1 MPKVCL
7 TCSQDIN
14 DPCFGVLIYFT
25 IPIGSS
31 VVETDTVKVITAST
45 VSSTGLIEISPFV
58 NESASGDI
66 FYQFN
71 IILDGETASF
81 IIYRRADD
89 SQWVIGRRLDPT
101 SAVYIEYATAP
112 WGYQDAC
119 IFTQPLTWTIN
130 TTFTIGS
137 TIYTVVPGFNI
148 NIIEQAVLPTPSENL
163 NICDPPVNVP
173 IDVNSKEYTAV
184 RINDLDKC
192 LISKGTDYLNKLK
205 GGVACS
211 NLELVKLGLIIELLK
226 KKDCETALPCLY
238 SRRDFPTTLY
248 KGDSCSDLNYISGD
262 RITLSGNFIGY
273 AGANFNV
280 TCGGTFPEV
289 DYITPDAVC
298 DACPAG
304 YDLSVVNSQEIC
316 VQSTNGAASTTP
328 ASPST
333 ATILAGNDY
342 FEYNIR
348 GLNLMQDVT
357 PNLNDLPLSLTGS
370 ANGNY
375 NLKRASTANILGDT
389 GAILLSN
396 LISYRNYS
404 KQVGQTEN
412 VQANNPLFS
421 TRSNWLTTNN
431 SYGMLNYSG
440 IWLDNT
446 TADCALNAITGCD
459 SAGDYIEIYK
469 CLVIPNSQVNKT
481 YLFGMAA
488 EGAIKIEVR
497 GPGFGNGTSFVE
509 FIRFST
515 NNAAHTDTSQWY
527 TVVPVKLQSGNYTFR
542 VRAYNYGVGSASA
555 VSLDIYNITVAE
567 FKRNF
572 CNTNLPV
579 YFSSSAMQNIL
590 LTTAGSTAFPVGN
603 VVNPANLA
611 AKRAEL
617 WTYKIF
623 SLRDSIGQTVY
634 TQPVT
639 YSCLLGGE
647 LNYCNNP
654 LTATCRSITDTIPY
668 YYCCDREGCL
678 ENLEGF
684 SSEIMDVIYDPA
696 TDLSTLLLTDPIPQ
710 EAIGNGNT
718 CINYCISYS
727 PTPETYLETFVN
739 YISKECRNCVTTTIK
754 PSTSSPLVDAV
765 PDRSREAITTSTGEN
780 ITLENGS
787 NITL

>member
-25 IPIGSS
+25 IPINSS
-31 VVETDTVKVITAST
+31 IIETDTVRVITPST
-45 VSSTGLIEISPFV
+45 VTTTGLIEISPFV
-58 NESASGDI
+58 NLNASGDI

-71 IILDGETASF
+71 VILSSVETANF
-81 IIYRRADD
+81 VIYRRADD
-89 SQWVIGRRLDPT
+89 SQWVVGRRLDPT
-101 SAVYIEYATAP
+101 SITYIEYATAV
-112 WGYQDAC
+112 WNEGDDC
-119 IFTQPLTWTIN
+119 IFSHALTWTLN
-130 TTFTIGS
+130 TTFTIGAQ
-137 TIYTVVPGFNI
+137 TYFVVPGFNI
-148 NIIEQAVLPTPSENL
+148 SNVEQAVLPTPSENL

-238 SRRDFPTTLY
+238 NRRDFPTTLY

-280 TCGGTFPEV
+280 TCGGTFPDV

-304 YDLSVVNSQEIC
+304 YVREVVNSQEIC

-328 ASPST
+328 VSPST
-333 ATILAGNDY
+333 AAISVGNTY
-342 FEYNIR
+342 FEYNVR
-348 GLNLMQDVT
+348 GLNLTEDVT
-357 PNLNDLPLSLTGS
+357 NNLNALQLTLAGT

-375 NLKRASTANILGDT
+375 NLRTTSNLNIQGDSGT
-389 GAILLSN
+389 ILLN
-396 LISYRNYS
+396 NISYRNYS
-404 KQVGQTEN
+404 KQVGQIQN

-421 TRSNWLTTNN
+421 TRTNWTTTNG

-440 IWLDNT
+440 IWLDNS
-446 TADCALNAITGCD
+446 TADCAFNTVTQCD

-469 CLVIPNSQVNKT
+469 CLVIPNSQTTRT

-488 EGAIKIEVR
+488 EGAIKIEIR

-527 TVVPVKLQSGNYTFR
+527 TVVPVTLQSGNYTFR
-542 VRAYNYGVGSASA
+542 IRAYNYGVGSASA
-555 VSLDIYNITVAE
+555 VSLDIYNISIGQ
-567 FKRNF
+567 FKRSF
-572 CNTNLPV
+572 CNTNLPA
-579 YFSSSAMQNIL
+579 YSSNLAMQNIL
-590 LTTAGSTAFPVGN
+590 QSAVGSTAFPVGN
-603 VVNPANLA
+603 IVNPANLA
-611 AKRAEL
+611 VKRAEL

-623 SLRDSIGQTVY
+623 SLRDSIGQTIY

-639 YSCLLGGE
+639 YDCLLGGE
-647 LNYCNNP
+647 LDYCNNP
-654 LTATCRSITDTIPY
+654 VTATCRNITDTIPY

-727 PTPETYLETFVN
+727 PTSETYLETFVN
-739 YISKECRNCVTTTIK
+739 YISKECRNCVTTSTK
-754 PSTSSPLVDAV
+754 FSTSSPLVDAV
-765 PDRSREAITTSTGEN
+765 PERASEAVTTNTGEN

>member
-31 VVETDTVKVITAST
+31 VVETDTVQVITAST

-58 NESASGDI
+58 NESAAGDI

-101 SAVYIEYATAP
+101 SVVYIEYATAP

-119 IFTQPLTWTIN
+119 IFTQTLTWTIY

-148 NIIEQAVLPTPSENL
+148 STIEQAVLPTPSENL

-192 LISKGTDYLNKLK
+192 LISKGTDYLNKLR

-238 SRRDFPTTLY
+238 NRRDFPTTLY
-248 KGDSCSDLNYISGD
+248 KGDSCSDLNYIEGD

-304 YDLSVVNSQEIC
+304 YSLSVVNSQEIC

-333 ATILAGNDY
+333 ATILAGNID

-357 PNLNDLPLSLTGS
+357 PRLNDLRLSLTG
-370 ANGNY
+370 AADGNY
-375 NLKRASTANILGDT
+375 KLRTNSGIDIQGDT
-389 GAILLSN
+389 GFIVLN
-396 LISYRNYS
+396 GIQYQIYS
-404 KQVGQTEN
+404 KQLGQIQN

-421 TRSNWLTTNN
+421 TRSGWGTTNT

-440 IWLDNT
+440 VWLNNT
-446 TADCALNAITGCD
+446 TADCAVTTTAGCD
-459 SAGDYIEIYK
+459 STGDYIEIYK
-469 CLVIPNSQVNKT
+469 CLVIPNSQATKT
-481 YLFGMAA
+481 YLVGMAA
-488 EGAIKIEVR
+488 DGAIKIEVK
-497 GPGFGNGTSFVE
+497 GPGFGNGTTFVE
-509 FIRFST
+509 FINFST
-515 NNAAHTDTSQWY
+515 TNTSHTDTSQWY
-527 TVVPVKLQSGNYTFR
+527 TVVPVTLASGDYTFR

-555 VSLDIYNITVAE
+555 VSLDIYNISVSE
-567 FKRNF
+567 FKRRF
-572 CNTNLPV
+572 CNNNLPV
-579 YFSSSAMQNIL
+579 YFFTSVMQTTL
-590 LTTAGSTAFPVGN
+590 LNAVGSNAFPVGN
-603 VVNPANLA
+603 IVNPGNLA
-611 AKRAEL
+611 AKRTEL
-617 WTYKIF
+617 WSFKIF
-623 SLRDSIGQTVY
+623 SLKDLVGQTVY

-639 YSCLLGGE
+639 YSCLLGGD

-654 LTATCRSITDTIPY
+654 LTATCRSTTDTIPY

-684 SSEIMDVIYDPA
+684 SSEIMDVLYDPA
-696 TDLSTLLLTDPIPQ
+696 TNLSTLLLTDPIPQ

-718 CINYCISYS
+718 CINYCISYA
-727 PTPETYLETFVN
+727 PTTETYLETFVN
-739 YISKECRNCVTTTIK
+739 YISKECRNCITTTTK
-754 PSTSSPLVDAV
+754 FSTSSPIVDAV
-765 PDRSREAITTSTGEN
+765 PERGNEAITTSTGEN